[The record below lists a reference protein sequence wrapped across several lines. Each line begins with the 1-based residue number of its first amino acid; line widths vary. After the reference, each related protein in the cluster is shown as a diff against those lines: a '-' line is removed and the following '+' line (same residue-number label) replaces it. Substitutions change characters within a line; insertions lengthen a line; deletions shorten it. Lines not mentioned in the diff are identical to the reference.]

1 MEQLVAADADREEL
15 FVDEID
21 ERKVGEHIARCDG
34 ESFVGQKI
42 EVADASSERV

>member
-21 ERKVGEHIARCDG
+21 ERKVGEHVACRDG
-34 ESFVGQKI
+34 ESFIGQKI
-42 EVADASSERV
+42 QMADTASERI